1 MNITE
6 GRRNAST
13 VKEVKYVYIM
23 NLDTTV
29 SIARV
34 KVYVSIA
41 RDETIVETVDLS
53 LRLLLILKNRK
64 Y

>member
-13 VKEVKYVYIM
+13 AKEVKYVYIM

>member
-41 RDETIVETVDLS
+41 RDETNVETVDLS